1 MDCSLK
7 FAPSNVPPSSSSP
20 CNVNALSPS
29 SLDLSPN
36 SYPRD
41 KPVNQSCVLWI
52 LETHVLVFVTRKS
65 FQRNRE
71 EEKTVWSEIY
81 IEREGDKS
89 DENDE
94 YFLFKLLS
102 RNMRKIKKQRIKL
115 NLYVFNFFIKYIE
128 LVSFFEIFIIKIF
141 IIHKSLFQ
149 YND

>member
-1 MDCSLK
+1 MY
-7 FAPSNVPPSSSSP
+7 V
-20 CNVNALSPS
+20 
-29 SLDLSPN
+29 
-36 SYPRD
+36 
-41 KPVNQSCVLWI
+41 
-52 LETHVLVFVTRKS
+52 
-65 FQRNRE
+65 
-71 EEKTVWSEIY
+71 
-81 IEREGDKS
+81 EREGDKS

-94 YFLFKLLS
+94 YSLFKLLS